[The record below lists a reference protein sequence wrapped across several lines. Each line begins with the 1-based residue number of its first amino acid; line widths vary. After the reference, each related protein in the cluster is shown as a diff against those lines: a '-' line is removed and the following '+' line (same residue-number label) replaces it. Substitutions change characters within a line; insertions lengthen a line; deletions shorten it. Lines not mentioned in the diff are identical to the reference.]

1 MGKEKDA
8 RQPSGEGDELV
19 PGNAEMW
26 FRVIKTRI
34 LRLTTLWRWK
44 LCLKP
49 QQRLSDLP
57 SPSRVIK
64 MNRRSLFTVV
74 TFEEGSPAS
83 GFLPAGKHFL
93 HCHLASDE

>member
-1 MGKEKDA
+1 MNVKFDCITSRILCLNKIPI
-8 RQPSGEGDELV
+8 R
-19 PGNAEMW
+19 
-26 FRVIKTRI
+26 KTRI